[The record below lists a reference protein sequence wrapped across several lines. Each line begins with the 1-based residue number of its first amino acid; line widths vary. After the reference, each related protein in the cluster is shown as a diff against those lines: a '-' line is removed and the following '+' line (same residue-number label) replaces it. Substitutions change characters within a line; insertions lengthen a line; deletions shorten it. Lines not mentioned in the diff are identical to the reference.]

1 MEGKDML
8 AEREVIKRAKIAY
21 GQALQTAGGFAIVR
35 VLLLQRTESFT
46 NRVHTAEKDELTSWA
61 KHCIISLLCC

>member
-35 VLLLQRTESFT
+35 VLLLQRTKFT
-46 NRVHTAEKDELTSWA
+46 RICA
-61 KHCIISLLCC
+61 HCRKG